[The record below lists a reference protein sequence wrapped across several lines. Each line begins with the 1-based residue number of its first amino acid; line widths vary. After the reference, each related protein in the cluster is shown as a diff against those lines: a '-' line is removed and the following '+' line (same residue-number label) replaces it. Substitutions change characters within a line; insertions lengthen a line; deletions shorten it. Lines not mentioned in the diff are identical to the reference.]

1 MRRDDVVH
9 KQCVYLMGGASP
21 ASPIRLPRHKRDK
34 MKNPSRC
41 PMTVS
46 LKVGDEVRPRPEWR
60 GDRDEEAP
68 R

>member
-1 MRRDDVVH
+1 
-9 KQCVYLMGGASP
+9 
-21 ASPIRLPRHKRDK
+21 
-34 MKNPSRC
+34 
-41 PMTVS
+41 MTVS